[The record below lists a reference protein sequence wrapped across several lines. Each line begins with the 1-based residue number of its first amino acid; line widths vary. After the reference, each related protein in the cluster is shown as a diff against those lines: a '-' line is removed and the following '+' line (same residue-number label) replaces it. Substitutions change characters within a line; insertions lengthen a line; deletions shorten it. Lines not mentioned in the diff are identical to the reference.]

1 MHQLDMEPNCPTQEQ
16 VLLELENQ
24 APGAPFL
31 ALGQTIFWDEPMKA
45 MVALASKR
53 VGLDRRF
60 VAGVH
65 DTDYFA
71 KLPGSRDKGG
81 YKSLPHND
89 TTTKNLWAAAAE
101 FSVLF
106 GSETVI
112 TREKIQNAGG
122 KTARVAAER
131 PGYLDEVTEAWGWRG
146 IASFNKGQ
154 TTTSEKPLAP
164 LFPELYDTFDCAI
177 QESLNHIAGPHRQD
191 SERMADRLRKV
202 ICDASDERETL
213 TLSRYFQNL
222 LPHFYSLTAGETV
235 DVDSTST
242 TELLRFN
249 RETAGKAR
257 FDLVS
262 LFVNPNT
269 RSVAE
274 AAYNKVV
281 QGSEI
286 YTLDRFGTCALPFD
300 VLIPGVGRGTLR
312 LGNRG
317 GVIMTPDPVGFSFRK
332 PVESAVDL
340 AAVLEDKF
348 GPNVVLIGKAVT
360 LIGMLSREFVFVFH
374 HGASSYVW
382 RSRELH
388 QELAKAGH
396 KFHFNPILRV
406 KLSAWSAMSSCCAWL
421 TLPEP
426 MRRPFG
432 VDELSAPSFALRWKE
447 ATEHQKALLMT
458 LSELRRPLDLIRFL
472 QLEVGG
478 HWRCLGQ
485 EYEQLHQQFLALETS
500 LQDLRS
506 RKSACLD
513 EIKKLNQSVDAA
525 QKAVGVQWREEI
537 FEKDASTDALARREE
552 LKAALSDA
560 RSQVKAKWVEWRA
573 LDREQD
579 EIVGSDAMKKAK
591 QRRSSVSLEAELKR
605 MKLIREAV
613 TTTDGLTRSGQRP
626 AAWWYPL
633 VCPDG
638 AWYRETSRTAQY
650 SLEALV

>member
-1 MHQLDMEPNCPTQEQ
+1 MEAFCPTQET
-16 VLLELENQ
+16 VLRELSEIS
-24 APGAPFL
+24 PEAPFL

-45 MVALASKR
+45 MVAVASKR
-53 VGLDRRF
+53 IGLDRRF

-112 TREKIQNAGG
+112 TKERIQKSGG
-122 KTARVAAER
+122 KTTRVATER

-154 TTTSEKPLAP
+154 TTTSEKPLGP
-164 LFPELYDTFDCAI
+164 LFPELYDTFDWAI
-177 QESLNHIAGPHRQD
+177 HESLNHIAGPHRQD

-202 ICDASDERETL
+202 ICDASDNRENL
-213 TLSRYFQNL
+213 TLSQYFQSL
-222 LPHFYSLTAGETV
+222 LPKFYSIIACEPV
-235 DVDSTST
+235 DIDATST

-249 RETAGKAR
+249 RETANRPR

-262 LFVNPNT
+262 LFVNPAT
-269 RSVAE
+269 RATAE
-274 AAYNKVV
+274 AAYNNVV

-332 PVESAVDL
+332 PITSTADL

-348 GPNVVLIGKAVT
+348 GPNVVLVGKAVT

-374 HGASSYVW
+374 EGASSYVW

-388 QELAKAGH
+388 KALANAGH

-447 ATEHQKALLMT
+447 AIGHQRTLLET
-458 LSELRRPLDLIRFL
+458 LGELRRPLDLIRFL
-472 QLEVGG
+472 QMEVGG

-485 EYEQLHQQFLALETS
+485 EYEQLHEQFLALETS
-500 LQDLRS
+500 LHDLRN
-506 RKSACLD
+506 RKSECLG
-513 EIKKLNQSVDAA
+513 EIRKLNHLADDA
-525 QKAVGVQWREEI
+525 QKAVGVQWRADL
-537 FEKDASTDALARREE
+537 FEKDATPEALAKREE
-552 LKAALSDA
+552 LKQALLQA
-560 RSQVKAKWVEWRA
+560 RHDVRAKWDEWRELDRQQEQIVDSEDMQKAKR
-573 LDREQD
+573 
-579 EIVGSDAMKKAK
+579 
-591 QRRSSVSLEAELKR
+591 RRSSVSLEAELMR
-605 MKLIREAV
+605 MRLIREAV
-613 TTTDGLTRSGQRP
+613 TTSDGLTRAGHRP

-638 AWYRETSRTAQY
+638 TWYRETARTAQY

>member
-1 MHQLDMEPNCPTQEQ
+1 MNRPDMESFCPTQEQ
-16 VLLELENQ
+16 ILLELENQ
-24 APGAPFL
+24 APGSPFL

-53 VGLDRRF
+53 LGLSRRF

-122 KTARVAAER
+122 KTARVATER

-154 TTTSEKPLAP
+154 TTTSEKPLGP
-164 LFPELYDTFDCAI
+164 LFPELYDAFDWAI
-177 QESLNHIAGPHRQD
+177 QESLNHIAGRHRQD

-235 DVDSTST
+235 DIDSTST
-242 TELLRFN
+242 TELLKFN
-249 RETAGKAR
+249 RETANRPR

-262 LFVNPNT
+262 LFVNPKT
-269 RSVAE
+269 RSIAE
-274 AAYNKVV
+274 KAYNKVV

-332 PVESAVDL
+332 PIESAADL
-340 AAVLEDKF
+340 AAVLQDKF

-374 HGASSYVW
+374 QGASSYVW

-388 QELAKAGH
+388 RELANSGH

-447 ATEHQKALLMT
+447 ATEHQNTLLMT

-485 EYEQLHQQFLALETS
+485 EYEQLHQQFHALETS
-500 LQDLRS
+500 LNDLRT
-506 RKSACLD
+506 RKNACLS
-513 EIKKLNQSVDAA
+513 EIRSLNQAADQA
-525 QKAVGVQWREEI
+525 QKAVGVQWRAEL
-537 FEKDASTDALARREE
+537 FEKDATHDALARREE
-552 LKAALSDA
+552 LKRALSDA
-560 RSQVKAKWVEWRA
+560 RASVKAKWEDWRA
-573 LDREQD
+573 LDKQQQEFVSSD
-579 EIVGSDAMKKAK
+579 EMQKAK
-591 QRRSSVSLEAELKR
+591 RRRSSVSLEAELMR

-613 TTTDGLTRSGQRP
+613 TTSDGLKRSGNRP

-638 AWYRETSRTAQY
+638 AWYRETARTAQY